1 MSSKSEEMICKYK
14 GRSDVVEDSNVGFT
28 QQDTIQ
34 ILTASFNCNSVC
46 AKVLGTALPSLYS
59 SFFDLERDFI
69 QMCRN
74 AQKYN
79 EEASLIHE
87 DSIVLETV
95 FANARVRLEQDSEPA
110 EEEDE
115 EEEEEEGE
123 ENPGWDM
130 TKLVIY

>member
-1 MSSKSEEMICKYK
+1 MC
-14 GRSDVVEDSNVGFT
+14 
-28 QQDTIQ
+28 
-34 ILTASFNCNSVC
+34 ASVLQYNS
-46 AKVLGTALPSLYS
+46 
-59 SFFDLERDFI
+59 FDDLERDFI

-110 EEEDE
+110 EEE
-115 EEEEEEGE
+115 EEEEGE
-123 ENPGWDM
+123 ENPGSGKK
-130 TKLVIY
+130 KLFLSILFSCVLPCSCFLNFMSETVEFCIE

>member
-1 MSSKSEEMICKYK
+1 MVNTVTVLSTLA
-14 GRSDVVEDSNVGFT
+14 DSLVWVCVCLWFQYN
-28 QQDTIQ
+28 
-34 ILTASFNCNSVC
+34 SFD
-46 AKVLGTALPSLYS
+46 
-59 SFFDLERDFI
+59 DLERDFI

-110 EEEDE
+110 EEE
-115 EEEEEEGE
+115 EEEEEEGR
-123 ENPGWDM
+123 GRKSWLGQR
-130 TKLVIY
+130 KYSVINVLLLACYRASLLPPPHTHTHTNFYFQN

>member
-1 MSSKSEEMICKYK
+1 MYLWFQY
-14 GRSDVVEDSNVGFT
+14 N
-28 QQDTIQ
+28 
-34 ILTASFNCNSVC
+34 SFD
-46 AKVLGTALPSLYS
+46 
-59 SFFDLERDFI
+59 DLERDFI

-74 AQKYN
+74 AQRYN

-110 EEEDE
+110 EEEEE

-123 ENPGWDM
+123 ENPGWGKKIFSYKCLITCM
-130 TKLVIY
+130 LHFFFASLSPPHPTQIFTFKN

>member
-1 MSSKSEEMICKYK
+1 MYLWFQY
-14 GRSDVVEDSNVGFT
+14 N
-28 QQDTIQ
+28 
-34 ILTASFNCNSVC
+34 SFD
-46 AKVLGTALPSLYS
+46 
-59 SFFDLERDFI
+59 DLERDFI

-74 AQKYN
+74 AQRYN

-110 EEEDE
+110 EEEED

-123 ENPGWDM
+123 ENPGWGKKIFSYKCLITCM
-130 TKLVIY
+130 LHFFFASLPPPHTNFYLQKLGSDST

>member
-1 MSSKSEEMICKYK
+1 VSLLFQY
-14 GRSDVVEDSNVGFT
+14 N
-28 QQDTIQ
+28 
-34 ILTASFNCNSVC
+34 SFD
-46 AKVLGTALPSLYS
+46 
-59 SFFDLERDFI
+59 DLERDFI
-69 QMCRN
+69 QMCHN

-110 EEEDE
+110 EEEEE

-123 ENPGWDM
+123 ENPGWGKKISSYKCLITCM
-130 TKLVIY
+130 LQSFLTAHPTPYPTNFYLQKLGSDFMWNIKVLFCFVLFLLSQ

>member
-1 MSSKSEEMICKYK
+1 MVNTVTVLSTLA
-14 GRSDVVEDSNVGFT
+14 DSLVWVCVCLWFQYN
-28 QQDTIQ
+28 
-34 ILTASFNCNSVC
+34 SFD
-46 AKVLGTALPSLYS
+46 
-59 SFFDLERDFI
+59 DLERDFI

-110 EEEDE
+110 EEEEE

-123 ENPGWDM
+123 ENPGWG
-130 TKLVIY
+130 KENIQL

>member
-1 MSSKSEEMICKYK
+1 MCVCVPLWFQY
-14 GRSDVVEDSNVGFT
+14 N
-28 QQDTIQ
+28 
-34 ILTASFNCNSVC
+34 SFD
-46 AKVLGTALPSLYS
+46 
-59 SFFDLERDFI
+59 DLERDFI

-74 AQKYN
+74 AQRYN

-110 EEEDE
+110 EEEEE

-123 ENPGWDM
+123 ENPGWGKKIFSYACLITCM
-130 TKLVIY
+130 LHFVFVPHPPKF